1 MIGKAAGLFKG
12 GTGLKTTQTESK
24 VTVPDLVGMTEEEA
38 KAAYEAYKNGLI
50 ETHQDQITYYLD
62 AS

>member
-1 MIGKAAGLFKG
+1 MEPVARPSTQSGFLKISAA
-12 GTGLKTTQTESK
+12 KT
-24 VTVPDLVGMTEEEA
+24 VAAA

>member
-1 MIGKAAGLFKG
+1 M
-12 GTGLKTTQTESK
+12 TEYEEA
-24 VTVPDLVGMTEEEA
+24 DMTEEEA